1 VAHRFSLAF
10 YAFITVAVAL
20 MGFSI
25 AGSGCSAQGEG
36 DRCTFFNSGST
47 IDAGIN
53 GTDEC
58 QSGLVCWS
66 GMMFPNT
73 YGTYDRC
80 CPPNLAQATVVQCE
94 TGGQIA
100 DASPSAGADASFD
113 VATDTSTTDA
123 TSDAKLDAKSDA
135 KSPLDAPSDAPSD
148 TKSSSD
154 ATDAPSEATRDAAA
168 DSE

>member
-36 DRCTFFNSGST
+36 DRCTYFPGNQV
-47 IDAGIN
+47 DAGIN

-58 QSGLVCWS
+58 QDGLVCWS
-66 GMMFPNT
+66 GTAFPNT

-80 CPPNLAQATVVQCE
+80 CPPNLANATVVQCE
-94 TGGQIA
+94 TGGGI
-100 DASPSAGADASFD
+100 DGSIPTAGADASFD
-113 VATDTSTTDA
+113 VSTETSTTDA
-123 TSDAKLDAKSDA
+123 KSAESSTDAKSEAESSTDAHSDA
-135 KSPLDAPSDAPSD
+135 KS
-148 TKSSSD
+148 SSD
-154 ATDAPSEATRDAAA
+154 VQDAPSEAPKDAGSDA
-168 DSE
+168 E